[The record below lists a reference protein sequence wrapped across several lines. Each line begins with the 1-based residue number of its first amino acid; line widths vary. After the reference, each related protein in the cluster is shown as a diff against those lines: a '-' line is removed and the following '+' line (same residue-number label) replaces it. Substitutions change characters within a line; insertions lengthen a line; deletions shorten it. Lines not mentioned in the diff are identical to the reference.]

1 MSAQSELQTRL
12 KRRVDSLRNG
22 PEVESSLFETMASI
36 PSLVFIVGLFGFPI
50 AFLGYVSV
58 TQNTLS
64 LVKPVT
70 FVGVQNYLYVLTDGA
85 FWEYFGNTVFF
96 GVATIAIGLPIQ
108 LGIALM
114 LNIDLPYQ
122 RAWQTLIIVPWAVP
136 HVITTTLWRMLFNP
150 TFGAINWM
158 LQSIGVISGPINWFG
173 GKWVAFFTI
182 IATDIWIRTPL
193 VVLILLAGLQTIPE
207 EQYEA
212 ARMDGAGIWDRF
224 WHVTLP
230 GLRSALIT
238 VLVLRVILALRA
250 FDIVY
255 AMTLGGPGDATTV
268 VGIDIF
274 ERLIKFG
281 EVSYAAAE
289 AVVLVALIYLIIGI
303 AVYLFPSYRS
313 ESRPDVEEA

>member
-1 MSAQSELQTRL
+1 MSVQSELHSRL
-12 KRRVDSLRNG
+12 KRRFDSLRG
-22 PEVESSLFETMASI
+22 ESGVESTLFETMASL
-36 PSLVFIVGLFGFPI
+36 PSLLFIVGLFGFPI
-50 AFLGYVSV
+50 AFLFYVSV

-64 LVKPVT
+64 IVKPVT
-70 FVGVQNYLYVLTDGA
+70 FVGVQNYVSVLTEAA

-150 TFGAINWM
+150 TFGAINWI
-158 LQSIGVISGPINWFG
+158 LQTIGLISAPINWFG

-207 EQYEA
+207 DQYEA

-281 EVSYAAAE
+281 NVSLAAAE
-289 AVVLVALIYLIIGI
+289 AVVLVGLIYLIIGI
-303 AVYLFPSYRS
+303 AVYAFPNYQSDT
-313 ESRPDVEEA
+313 RPDGEEA